1 MDADDILSVGLP
13 VYSFTKDIVEAV
25 AKGCGMDDKDAKALG
40 ISVGAG
46 VSVTTALIT
55 GCP

>member
-25 AKGCGMDDKDAKALG
+25 AKGCGMEDKDAKALG
-40 ISVGAG
+40 ISVG
-46 VSVTTALIT
+46 
-55 GCP
+55 PE